1 MSSGQ
6 GRDAVGVSI
15 GSAVGGHGGHPG
27 WQGPASVVPVLLGHV
42 CAHRLRAVVA
52 EMGVAPA
59 LTLGETDSKQDP
71 AQVFN
76 HGRVA
81 NVTAAEG
88 GSQAGSPQFC
98 AWKDPSRV

>member
-1 MSSGQ
+1 MPSGQ
-6 GRDAVGVSI
+6 GRGAGGVSI
-15 GSAVGGHGGHPG
+15 GYAVGGHRGDK
-27 WQGPASVVPVLLGHV
+27 GPASVVPVLLGHV

-71 AQVFN
+71 GQVFN

-81 NVTAAEG
+81 DVTPAEG
-88 GSQAGSPQFC
+88 GSQAGSPWFC
-98 AWKDPSRV
+98 VWKGPSRV